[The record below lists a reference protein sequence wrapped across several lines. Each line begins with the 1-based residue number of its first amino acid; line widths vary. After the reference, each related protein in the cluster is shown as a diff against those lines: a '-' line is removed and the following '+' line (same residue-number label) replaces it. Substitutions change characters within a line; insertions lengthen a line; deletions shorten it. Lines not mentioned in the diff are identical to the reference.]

1 MYYTNDGRPDFNRM
15 NRETREYRNR
25 CVDRYNEST
34 KGNYSYFNPYRL
46 NNETYKANNGKYSNY
61 FSNR

>member
-15 NRETREYRNR
+15 NRETQNHRNR

-34 KGNYSYFNPYRL
+34 KDNYNYYDPYRL
-46 NNETYKANNGKYSNY
+46 NNGTYKANNKSHSNY
-61 FSNR
+61 YSYR